1 MTALCSAKQLK
12 GIAKERSLERY
23 GTLIGAN
30 VIIFL
35 IQFVAFTFA
44 TLFTSNNLIGIIITQ
59 LSTLIIDILLG
70 VLVSGKAFLYLNLLY
85 SQTISISDIFFGLK
99 QCPDK
104 AVKIQSLF
112 VISSFV
118 SSLPYTITTYYLRS
132 IGQLPGGTGNPT
144 TTGLIDLSTAGFI
157 ALFAAILFRIAIT
170 LYVYLTYSQAFF
182 ILHDFP
188 GRSADDI
195 LRTSRN
201 LMKGNR
207 LKLFCLNL
215 SFVPVYLL
223 GIIALFIPLL
233 WISVYRDAT
242 VTAFYQ
248 DLIAKAGSSKNNKEG
263 ESWT

>member
-99 QCPDK
+99 QCPD
-104 AVKIQSLF
+104 
-112 VISSFV
+112 
-118 SSLPYTITTYYLRS
+118 
-132 IGQLPGGTGNPT
+132 
-144 TTGLIDLSTAGFI
+144 
-157 ALFAAILFRIAIT
+157 
-170 LYVYLTYSQAFF
+170 
-182 ILHDFP
+182 
-188 GRSADDI
+188 
-195 LRTSRN
+195 
-201 LMKGNR
+201 
-207 LKLFCLNL
+207 
-215 SFVPVYLL
+215 
-223 GIIALFIPLL
+223 
-233 WISVYRDAT
+233 
-242 VTAFYQ
+242 
-248 DLIAKAGSSKNNKEG
+248 
-263 ESWT
+263 